1 MVSAGGNSSQR
12 TTITLDDITIEALIE
27 YIDDNIKRSKTAK
40 AQRSLMTKKLRE
52 FIKRRDNYTCQN
64 CYASVAQQNLLL
76 LEVDHIIPISKGG
89 LSIKTT
95 YKHCVG
101 NAIEQNL
108 TKSYKI
114 GI

>member
-1 MVSAGGNSSQR
+1 MLVRGGNSSQR
-12 TTITLDDITIEALIE
+12 TTIKLDDLTIEALIE

-89 LSIKTT
+89 LSTKD
-95 YKHCVG
+95 
-101 NAIEQNL
+101 NL
-108 TKSYKI
+108 QTLCWKCNRTKSNKI
-114 GI
+114 I